1 MSDVSKKIKIENLSS
16 AILAILLMAIY
27 FIKDFLADTNLIIA
41 AVYAFIVYRVVISS
55 SKKTEFYETVS
66 ELVKYFII
74 SQLLKCV
81 ILYFKSIEWFIE
93 TFFNSFELL
102 PSNYIELLFTTPHLY
117 FYLIGI
123 MMLLIC
129 CYAPNLCK
137 SKKLK
142 KVLDTIGRY
151 SVCAV
156 IAHMI
161 AVCFHKYLLIENIIF
176 YVFMIAAFWE
186 AYTERGFDDVGL
198 ENVVILILGLVAFII
213 FYPIQYAA
221 FIGKFQSVNNISW
234 IYIIGLFIICIR
246 CILQEQSSSD
256 VILGFIILGTC
267 SLALYQKLN
276 HIIIPT
282 KSVLLFNI
290 LALLFYYFV
299 KCVFDLDFD
308 NQNKGY
314 LRELLGLSYIISLL
328 LIAFIDKKFTMSL
341 LMLSIGLLVSFIY
354 FGNFFQIKG
363 TIYGIMIYGAVP
375 WILLATTM
383 SSLGK
388 LKLSLLSVVLFIVL
402 FWCVCSVA
410 LSWKDT
416 ANIKSIAFEKTNSE
430 KIINGLSGIAYLLT
444 VVMLFV

>member
-16 AILAILLMAIY
+16 AILAILLMTIY
-27 FIKDFLADTNLIIA
+27 FIRDFLADTNLIIA
-41 AVYAFIVYRVVISS
+41 AVYAFIVYMVVISS
-55 SKKTEFYETVS
+55 SKKKEFFETIS

-93 TFFNSFELL
+93 TFLNSFELL
-102 PSNYIELLFTTPHLY
+102 PSNYIELLFTTPYLY
-117 FYLIGI
+117 FYLIGLVFFMI
-123 MMLLIC
+123 SKE
-129 CYAPNLCK
+129 APNLCK
-137 SKKLK
+137 SEKLK
-142 KVLDTIGRY
+142 KVIGTLGAY
-151 SVCAV
+151 SIFAV

-186 AYTERGFDDVGL
+186 AYTEIKHHDVGA
-198 ENVVILILGLVAFII
+198 ENIFIIILGLVAFII

-267 SLALYQKLN
+267 SLVLYQKFN
-276 HIIIPT
+276 HLIIPT

-290 LALLFYYFV
+290 LALSFYYFV
-299 KCVFDLDFD
+299 KSVFGLNDKK
-308 NQNKGY
+308 KGY
-314 LRELLGLSYIISLL
+314 LRALLCLSYIISLL

-341 LMLSIGLLVSFIY
+341 LMLSIGLVVSFIY

-363 TIYGIMIYGAVP
+363 TIYGMMIYGAVP

>member
-1 MSDVSKKIKIENLSS
+1 MSDVNKKVKIENLSS
-16 AILAILLMAIY
+16 SILAILLMTIY
-27 FIKDFLADTNLIIA
+27 FLKDFLADTNLIIA
-41 AVYAFIVYRVVISS
+41 AVYAFIVYRVIVDS
-55 SKKTEFYETVS
+55 SKKTKFYETIFD
-66 ELVKYFII
+66 LVKYFII

-81 ILYFKSIEWFIE
+81 ILNFVSIGWFIE

-102 PSNYIELLFTTPHLY
+102 PSNYIGLLFSTPYLY

-123 MMLLIC
+123 VFFVISNE
-129 CYAPNLCK
+129 APKLCK
-137 SKKLK
+137 SEKLK
-142 KVLDTIGRY
+142 KVMDTLGVY
-151 SVCAV
+151 SIYAV
-156 IAHMI
+156 MAHMI
-161 AVCFHKYLLIENIIF
+161 AACFHQYTLIENIIF
-176 YVFMIAAFWE
+176 YMFMIIAFWT
-186 AYTERGFDDVGL
+186 AYTEKESLLDL
-198 ENVVILILGLVAFII
+198 TNIIIIILGLVAFVIY
-213 FYPIQYAA
+213 YPIQYFA
-221 FIGKFQSVNNISW
+221 FISKFQNANNISW
-234 IYIIGLFIICIR
+234 VYIIGLFIICIC

-267 SLALYQKLN
+267 SLFFYQKFN
-276 HIIIPT
+276 HLMIPT
-282 KSVLLFNI
+282 KSILLFNI
-290 LALLFYYFV
+290 LALSFYYFV
-299 KCVFDLDFD
+299 KCVFDLDID

-314 LRELLGLSYIISLL
+314 LIELLGLSYIISLL
-328 LIAFIDKKFTMSL
+328 LIAFIDNKFIMSL

-363 TIYGIMIYGAVP
+363 TIYGMMIYGAVP

-430 KIINGLSGIAYLLT
+430 KIVNGLSGIAYLLT

>member
-1 MSDVSKKIKIENLSS
+1 MSDVSKNIKIENLSS

-41 AVYAFIVYRVVISS
+41 AVYAFIVYMVVISS
-55 SKKTEFYETVS
+55 SKKTEFYETIS

-93 TFFNSFELL
+93 TFLNSFELL
-102 PSNYIELLFTTPHLY
+102 PSNYIELLFTTPYLY
-117 FYLIGI
+117 FYLIGLVFCMI
-123 MMLLIC
+123 GRK
-129 CYAPNLCK
+129 APNLCK
-137 SKKLK
+137 SEKLR
-142 KVLDTIGRY
+142 KVLGELCFY
-151 SVCAV
+151 SIFAV

-186 AYTERGFDDVGL
+186 AYTERHDDVGL
-198 ENVVILILGLVAFII
+198 ENVVISILGLVAFII

-290 LALLFYYFV
+290 LALSFYYFV

-363 TIYGIMIYGAVP
+363 TIYGMMIYGAVP

-388 LKLSLLSVVLFIVL
+388 LKLSLLSVILFIVL

>member
-1 MSDVSKKIKIENLSS
+1 MSDINKKIKIENLSS

-41 AVYAFIVYRVVISS
+41 AVYAFIVYMVVISS
-55 SKKTEFYETVS
+55 SKKTEFYETIS

-93 TFFNSFELL
+93 TFLNSFELL
-102 PSNYIELLFTTPHLY
+102 PSNYIELLFTTPYLY
-117 FYLIGI
+117 FYLIGLVFCMI
-123 MMLLIC
+123 GRK
-129 CYAPNLCK
+129 APNLCK
-137 SKKLK
+137 SEKLR
-142 KVLDTIGRY
+142 KVLGELCFY
-151 SVCAV
+151 SIFAV

-186 AYTERGFDDVGL
+186 AYTERHDDVGL
-198 ENVVILILGLVAFII
+198 ENVVISILGLVAFII

-290 LALLFYYFV
+290 LALSFYYFV

-363 TIYGIMIYGAVP
+363 TIYGMMIYGAVP

-388 LKLSLLSVVLFIVL
+388 LKLSLLSVILFIVL

>member
-1 MSDVSKKIKIENLSS
+1 MSHVNKKIKIENLSS

-27 FIKDFLADTNLIIA
+27 FIRDFLADTNLIIA
-41 AVYAFIVYRVVISS
+41 AVYAFIVYIVVISS
-55 SKKTEFYETVS
+55 SKKTEFYEIIS

-93 TFFNSFELL
+93 TFLNSFELL
-102 PSNYIELLFTTPHLY
+102 PSNYIELLFTTPYLY
-117 FYLIGI
+117 FYLIGLVFFMI
-123 MMLLIC
+123 SME
-129 CYAPNLCK
+129 APNLCK
-137 SKKLK
+137 SEKLK
-142 KVLDTIGRY
+142 KVIGTLGDY
-151 SVCAV
+151 SVFAV

-176 YVFMIAAFWE
+176 YVFMIVAFWE
-186 AYTERGFDDVGL
+186 AYTERELDDIVL
-198 ENVVILILGLVAFII
+198 KSVVISILGLIAFII

-234 IYIIGLFIICIR
+234 IYIIGHFIICIR

-267 SLALYQKLN
+267 SLALYQKFN
-276 HIIIPT
+276 HLIIPT

-290 LALLFYYFV
+290 LALSFYYFV
-299 KCVFDLDFD
+299 KSVFDL
-308 NQNKGY
+308 NEKKKGY
-314 LRELLGLSYIISLL
+314 LRALLGLSYIIALL
-328 LIAFIDKKFTMSL
+328 LVAFIANKFTMSL

-363 TIYGIMIYGAVP
+363 TIYGMMIYGAVP
-375 WILLATTM
+375 WILLVTTM

>member
-41 AVYAFIVYRVVISS
+41 AVYAFIVYMVVISS
-55 SKKTEFYETVS
+55 SKKTEFYETIS

-102 PSNYIELLFTTPHLY
+102 PSNYIELLFTTPYLY

-123 MMLLIC
+123 VMLLIC

-137 SKKLK
+137 SEKLK

-198 ENVVILILGLVAFII
+198 ENVVILILGLAAFVI

-221 FIGKFQSVNNISW
+221 FIGKFQNATNISW
-234 IYIIGLFIICIR
+234 IYVIALFLICFC
-246 CILQEQSSSD
+246 CIFQEQSSKD
-256 VILGFIILGTC
+256 TILGFIILGTC
-267 SLALYQKLN
+267 SLIFYQKLC
-276 HIIIPT
+276 HLIIPT
-282 KSVLLFNI
+282 KLVLLFNI
-290 LALLFYYFV
+290 VALTFYYFV
-299 KCVFDLDFD
+299 KSVFDLND
-308 NQNKGY
+308 QNKGY
-314 LRELLGLSYIISLL
+314 LRGLLGLSYIIALL
-328 LIAFIDKKFTMSL
+328 LVAFIDKKFTMSL

-363 TIYGIMIYGAVP
+363 TIYGMMIYGAVP

>member
-41 AVYAFIVYRVVISS
+41 AVYAFIVYMVVISS
-55 SKKTEFYETVS
+55 SKKKKFYETIS

-93 TFFNSFELL
+93 
-102 PSNYIELLFTTPHLY
+102 LLFTTPYLY

-123 MMLLIC
+123 VMLLIC

-142 KVLDTIGRY
+142 NVLDTIGRY

-198 ENVVILILGLVAFII
+198 ENVVILILELVAFII

-267 SLALYQKLN
+267 SLVLYQKFN
-276 HIIIPT
+276 HLIIPT

-290 LALLFYYFV
+290 LALSFYYFV
-299 KCVFDLDFD
+299 KSVFDLNDKK
-308 NQNKGY
+308 KGY
-314 LRELLGLSYIISLL
+314 LRALLGLSYIIALL
-328 LIAFIDKKFTMSL
+328 LVAFIDKKFTMSL

-363 TIYGIMIYGAVP
+363 TIYGMMIYGAVP
-375 WILLATTM
+375 WILLVTTM

>member
-1 MSDVSKKIKIENLSS
+1 MSDVNKKIKIENLSS

-41 AVYAFIVYRVVISS
+41 AVYAFIVYMVVISS
-55 SKKTEFYETVS
+55 SKKTEFYETIS

-93 TFFNSFELL
+93 TFLNSFELL
-102 PSNYIELLFTTPHLY
+102 PSNYIELLFTTPYLY
-117 FYLIGI
+117 FYLIGLVFCMI
-123 MMLLIC
+123 GRK
-129 CYAPNLCK
+129 APNLCK
-137 SKKLK
+137 SEKLR
-142 KVLDTIGRY
+142 KVLGELCFY
-151 SVCAV
+151 SIFAV

-186 AYTERGFDDVGL
+186 AYTERHDDVGL
-198 ENVVILILGLVAFII
+198 ENVVISILGLVAFII

-290 LALLFYYFV
+290 LALSFYYFV

-363 TIYGIMIYGAVP
+363 TIYGMMIYGAVP

-388 LKLSLLSVVLFIVL
+388 LKLSLLSVVLFIAL

>member
-1 MSDVSKKIKIENLSS
+1 MSDINKKIKIENLSS

-41 AVYAFIVYRVVISS
+41 AVYAFIVYMVVISS
-55 SKKTEFYETVS
+55 SKKTEFYETIS

-93 TFFNSFELL
+93 TFLNSFELL
-102 PSNYIELLFTTPHLY
+102 PSNYIELLFTTPYLY
-117 FYLIGI
+117 FYLIGLVFCMI
-123 MMLLIC
+123 GRK
-129 CYAPNLCK
+129 APNLCK
-137 SKKLK
+137 SEKLR
-142 KVLDTIGRY
+142 KVLGELCFY
-151 SVCAV
+151 SIFAV

-186 AYTERGFDDVGL
+186 AYTERHDDVGL
-198 ENVVILILGLVAFII
+198 ENVVISILGLVAFII

-267 SLALYQKLN
+267 SLALYQKFN
-276 HIIIPT
+276 HLIIPT

-290 LALLFYYFV
+290 LALSFYYFV

-341 LMLSIGLLVSFIY
+341 LMLSIGLVVSFIY

-363 TIYGIMIYGAVP
+363 TIYGMMIYGAVP

-430 KIINGLSGIAYLLT
+430 KIINGLSGIAYLFT